1 MLIRNMLI
9 KYYSAAGSW
18 QLAAKV
24 VKVAVPAAE
33 RLRLRRKSKS

>member
-9 KYYSAAGSW
+9 KYYSAA
-18 QLAAKV
+18 KV
-24 VKVAVPAAE
+24 VKVAVPVVV